1 MKTVRLSISGM
12 TCNHCVM
19 HVENALK
26 ELPGVKSAKVD
37 LKGKSAEVTY
47 DEGAIDTKKMSE
59 AVAEAGYKVEN
70 A

>member
-1 MKTVRLSISGM
+1 MKTVKLKVVGM

-26 ELPGVKSAKVD
+26 EISGVKDAKVD

-47 DEGAIDTKKMSE
+47 DENAVDTKKMAQ
-59 AVAEAGYKVEN
+59 AVAEAGYKIEN